1 MERSTSVAVV
11 EIVDLFLIVGINTK
25 MIPYMK
31 IEVIPY
37 LKNLASVCG
46 RYDT

>member
-25 MIPYMK
+25 MIGAQQLDLPGNIITIDREMGP
-31 IEVIPY
+31 VF
-37 LKNLASVCG
+37 
-46 RYDT
+46 

>member
-11 EIVDLFLIVGINTK
+11 EILDLISIVGITTK

-37 LKNLASVCG
+37 MKNLAG
-46 RYDT
+46 RSRL

>member
-31 IEVIPY
+31 IEVIPSKY
-37 LKNLASVCG
+37 EENLW
-46 RYDT
+46 DTR